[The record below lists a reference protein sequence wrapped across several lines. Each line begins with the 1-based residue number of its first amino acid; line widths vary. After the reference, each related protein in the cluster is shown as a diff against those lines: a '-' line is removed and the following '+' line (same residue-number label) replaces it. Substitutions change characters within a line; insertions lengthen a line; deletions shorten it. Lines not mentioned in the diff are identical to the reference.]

1 MPEEKAQPVTCCVC
15 KEQKDISEMIPGEL
29 IRESIVELIRKKY
42 PEWTSDC
49 FICIKDLN
57 KFRAE
62 YVQDVLEMEKGE
74 ITAIEEEVVKSL
86 AKQELL
92 SRNINAE
99 FERQLTLGEKASDK
113 LAEFGGSWRFI
124 MLFMSVLFVWIV
136 INTINVFR
144 HPFDPFPYILLNLIL
159 SCIAAIQAPV
169 IMMSQNRVEAKDR
182 MRSEY
187 DYKINL
193 KAELE
198 IRHLNEKIDH
208 LLRNQWHR
216 LLEIQEIQLELMEEL
231 TRGKAK

>member
-1 MPEEKAQPVTCCVC
+1 MPEEAQQVTCCIC

-29 IRESIVELIRKKY
+29 IRDSIIDLIKKKY
-42 PEWTSDC
+42 PEWTRDC

-62 YVQDVLEMEKGE
+62 YVKDVLEMEKGE
-74 ITAIEEEVVKSL
+74 ITAIEEEVVRSL
-86 AKQELL
+86 EKQELL

-99 FERQLTLGEKASDK
+99 FERRLTLGERASDK
-113 LAEFGGSWRFI
+113 VAEFGGSWRFI
-124 MLFMSVLFVWIV
+124 FIFMIVLFVWIIFNS
-136 INTINVFR
+136 INILM
-144 HPFDPFPYILLNLIL
+144 HPFDPYPFIFLNLIL

-231 TRGKAK
+231 AGGKPK